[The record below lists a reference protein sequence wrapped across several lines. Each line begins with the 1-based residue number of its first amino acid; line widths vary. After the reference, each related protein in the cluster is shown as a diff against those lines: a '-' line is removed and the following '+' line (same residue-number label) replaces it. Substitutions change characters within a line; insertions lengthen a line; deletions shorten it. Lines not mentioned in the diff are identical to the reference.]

1 MLIGQLHGKLSAKN
15 QIAFPKQFRATLGNK
30 LIVTKG
36 LGGYLIVVSDRNWK
50 TLLEGTENKPFTN
63 TAARETQRYLLGNA
77 ESVVIDNRGR
87 FVLADHLRRHAN
99 IREELVFA
107 GIERFVEIWDKKS
120 WDAQQDQLSKTVASV
135 AEKLQE
141 ERE

>member
-1 MLIGQLHGKLSAKN
+1 MLIGQLQGKLTVKN
-15 QIAFPKQFRATLGNK
+15 QIAFPKQFRASLGNK

-36 LGGYLIVVSDRNWK
+36 LGGYLIIVSERNWK

-77 ESVVIDNRGR
+77 EAVEIDNRGR
-87 FVLADHLRRHAN
+87 FVLAEHLRRHAN
-99 IREELVFA
+99 IREEIVFA
-107 GIERFVEIWDKKS
+107 GIERFVEVWDKKT
-120 WDAQQDQLSKTVASV
+120 WDQQQEQLSKTVTSV